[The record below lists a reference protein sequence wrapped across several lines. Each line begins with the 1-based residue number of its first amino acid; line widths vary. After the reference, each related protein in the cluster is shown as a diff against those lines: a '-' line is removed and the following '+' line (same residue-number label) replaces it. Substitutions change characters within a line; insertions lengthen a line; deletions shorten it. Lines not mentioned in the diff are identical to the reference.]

1 LRNFNLVPKKIH
13 LRLPNLEEHEA
24 EVLAP
29 APPPCCPTHEI
40 IIALTN
46 SWKKIPNSLI
56 V

>member
-1 LRNFNLVPKKIH
+1 LKFFNQVPKKFH

-29 APPPCCPTHEI
+29 APHRGPTHEI
-40 IIALTN
+40 IIPSTN
-46 SWKKIPNSLI
+46 SWKTIRNSLI